1 MSKGVN
7 IMQVHMR
14 RLVEVIKDIDGFKE
28 NYDNT
33 IPIIIRT
40 GEYCHGRFKRKRIL
54 QTGNCR

>member
-1 MSKGVN
+1 
-7 IMQVHMR
+7 MQVHMR

-28 NYDNT
+28 SYDNT